1 MPKPNQV
8 AIFFKYFAEA
18 NPHSR
23 GSLPSLVRHVNLP
36 RLPALPNSPPGPS
49 PLHRD
54 RPLNKDKTGLA
65 WPPGLPPCSPVPG
78 TLRGTTR
85 KGGGMMM
92 QMMEVVRLF
101 RELGPKVSKNS
112 VRIPTVPGRTPCTRN
127 LRGAHPQKMWEK
139 GWRSKF
145 ACKSYTKSLTL
156 DFFERSPF
164 FGGAHPRRCAR
175 SGTGAIQAK
184 ESSSRERTRTNA
196 RRLRSIGAGQNLA
209 LDCVGYR

>member
-8 AIFFKYFAEA
+8 AIFFKFAEA

-36 RLPALPNSPPGPS
+36 RLPTLPNSPPGPS

-65 WPPGLPPCSPVPG
+65 WPPGLPPCSPLPG

-85 KGGGMMM
+85 KGGDDDADDGGCSAFSRARP
-92 QMMEVVRLF
+92 QSFQEF
-101 RELGPKVSKNS
+101 CQDPNGPWEDPLYAKSTWGAPTKN
-112 VRIPTVPGRTPCTRN
+112 V
-127 LRGAHPQKMWEK
+127 KKK

-145 ACKSYTKSLTL
+145 ACKSYTN
-156 DFFERSPF
+156 R
-164 FGGAHPRRCAR
+164 
-175 SGTGAIQAK
+175 
-184 ESSSRERTRTNA
+184 
-196 RRLRSIGAGQNLA
+196 
-209 LDCVGYR
+209 